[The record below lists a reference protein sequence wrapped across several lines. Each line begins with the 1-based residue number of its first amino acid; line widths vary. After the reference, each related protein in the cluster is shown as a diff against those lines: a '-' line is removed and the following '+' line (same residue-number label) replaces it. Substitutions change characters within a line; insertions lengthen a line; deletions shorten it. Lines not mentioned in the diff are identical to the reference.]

1 MGMRLLLTMIFT
13 TGCGITAG
21 EDAFVEADP
30 TPVSEAMRILDPGPL
45 VDLVHR
51 PADSLKLGG
60 ACPQVVALDAGMN
73 ATHERWVGDCMTDEG
88 AAVFGTLE
96 RYDGPNLAWVT
107 GSEFRI
113 EQAGEVVFA
122 LDGAVELTDIDA
134 LWLMDVAISVCG
146 LADWRCEDG
155 MVGMDL
161 TSTLFPSSGFP
172 DDYDATVSGAIA
184 TERSTMTVDGAWSVN
199 ADFCAIEP
207 ARGALTVRHGD
218 LHVLTLDG
226 AQACDACG
234 LWEVQGQPMPGLC
247 GLSR

>member
-1 MGMRLLLTMIFT
+1 MRMRLFSIVLLT
-13 TGCGITAG
+13 TGCGITAA

-30 TPVSEAMRILDPGPL
+30 TPVSEAMRVLDPGPL

-51 PADSLKLGG
+51 PGDAIKADE
-60 ACPQVVALDAGMN
+60 ACPRVVSLDAGTS
-73 ATHERWVGDCMTDEG
+73 ATHERWIGGCMTDDG

-96 RYDGPNLAWVT
+96 RFDGPNLAWVT

-113 EQAGEVVFA
+113 EQAGDVIFA
-122 LDGAVELTDIDA
+122 LDGAVELTDVDA
-134 LWLMDVAISVCG
+134 LWLMDVSVSICG
-146 LADWRCEDG
+146 LAEWRCEDG
-155 MVGMDL
+155 MIGMDL

-172 DDYDATVSGAIA
+172 DDYDATLSGAIA
-184 TERSTMTVDGAWSVN
+184 TDRSTMTVEGAWSMR

-207 ARGALTVRHGD
+207 THGALTIRQGD

-226 AQACDACG
+226 AQDCDACG

-247 GLSR
+247 GLNR